1 MAVYTVH
8 EPPRR
13 NDDALAHTDRFMF
26 VRDGFSWPAFLF
38 APLWMLRYRLW
49 LALIVYLLVVFA
61 LGTAVRALGDMK
73 GITRYAD
80 VHVPMDEALTRVAID
95 ISGRPFLVFKAEFG
109 RDKVGAFD
117 TELVCEWF
125 QAFAINAGV
134 TLHVETLYGSNDH
147 HIAESCFKGLARALR
162 AAVAIDARAAGEVPS
177 TKGRLGG

>member
-61 LGTAVRALGDMK
+61 LGTAVRALGDGDWLM
-73 GITRYAD
+73 
-80 VHVPMDEALTRVAID
+80 AI
-95 ISGRPFLVFKAEFG
+95 SLLVSLL
-109 RDKVGAFD
+109 VG
-117 TELVCEWF
+117 
-125 QAFAINAGV
+125 
-134 TLHVETLYGSNDH
+134 Y
-147 HIAESCFKGLARALR
+147 GLARRGWKTLGVVVGDDFEAAERRFFDAWAAGGVPR
-162 AAVAIDARAAGEVPS
+162 AAPPPAAGPAAPVPSGPIIGLFPEPGARA
-177 TKGRLGG
+177 